1 MNLYTFILEY
11 KGGTYISQ
19 CKAKDVLRAIKK
31 YSKLIVNHELLPGSF
46 FRDAID
52 EEVKNYSPTPV
63 SGLVGVWVVSP
74 IVKKK
79 LAIINIIESKGFKEI
94 GRAHV

>member
-11 KGGTYISQ
+11 KGRTYISQ

-31 YSKLIVNHELLPGSF
+31 YSKLIVNHELLPGSLL
-46 FRDAID
+46 RDAID

-63 SGLVGVWVVSP
+63 SGLVGV
-74 IVKKK
+74 
-79 LAIINIIESKGFKEI
+79 
-94 GRAHV
+94 

>member
-31 YSKLIVNHELLPGSF
+31 YSKLIVNHELLPGSLL
-46 FRDAID
+46 RDAID

-63 SGLVGVWVVSP
+63 SGLVGVWVVTP
-74 IVKKK
+74 IIKKEM
-79 LAIINIIESKGFKEI
+79 AIINIIESKEFKDD
-94 GRAHV
+94 